1 MTKDIQRA
9 FDCGAAFCK
18 GLAFFREGR
27 LAQDASRWITVHPG
41 GKGTKANGEKRRGT
55 PALIDDESGRILG
68 GMGGKFTGLT
78 LGEMKRSFTGPKRTA
93 AQAKAQEE
101 AARAKAQ
108 AAPTAPVAPAAAA
121 GVGTVPG
128 AAAQRKKELRAFAEK
143 PENAEAI
150 KALTGKYSAAELIKI
165 GEKHGID
172 LSREGG
178 ATLTAAALVQHLG
191 AEQATALVT
200 KANARAA
207 AASKAASTRKET
219 AEKKARQEA
228 EKKEASALDRAR
240 EAAKT
245 ASIPKDH
252 ARLQTPAKVVRETTR
267 AVLIE
272 SDGQE
277 MWLPK
282 SQATVTGGYAIAV
295 SDWAHREK
303 GLRTSEVS
311 AEYQEKEVA
320 RKRRQE
326 EERAAALARIE
337 AERPA
342 AEAAEAARR
351 EELRRRAVA
360 EKAARRARLEAARA
374 EIQRVGEKEYEAAHP
389 NWHWDIFHPEDVA
402 AKRASEAAIA
412 KARASSGI
420 PEDRFDSLIKSGRE
434 WSSPDGTKKRTYFE
448 ADDVARAMGIK
459 FVQDPV
465 TKKMKACDGEGY
477 PVSNNKTF
485 SLLNGLSKVF
495 LDHADG
501 RFKQASGYGAPRLF
515 SFSSDKPKWA

>member
-1 MTKDIQRA
+1 MKKDIQRA

-27 LAQDASRWITVHPG
+27 LAQDASRWITVYPG

-55 PALIDDESGRILG
+55 PALIDSESGRILG

-108 AAPTAPVAPAAAA
+108 AAPTAPVAPAVAA

-191 AEQATALVT
+191 AGQATALVT

-207 AASKAASTRKET
+207 AASKAASTRKEN
-219 AEKKARQEA
+219 A
-228 EKKEASALDRAR
+228 EKKENAAIERAR
-240 EAAKT
+240 EASKA

-252 ARLQTPAKVVRETTR
+252 ARLQTPAKVVKETDR
-267 AVLIE
+267 AVQIDA
-272 SDGQE
+272 DGQNV
-277 MWLPK
+277 WLPK
-282 SQATVTGGYAIAV
+282 SQATVIDGYAVAV
-295 SDWAHREK
+295 SDWARQNK
-303 GLRTSEVS
+303 GLQT
-311 AEYQEKEVA
+311 AELSSSHQANLEAMKS
-320 RKRRQE
+320 RQ
-326 EERAAALARIE
+326 E
-337 AERPA
+337 AER
-342 AEAAEAARR
+342 AERRERIEAARR
-351 EELRRRAVA
+351 E
-360 EKAARRARLEAARA
+360 AREARA
-374 EIQRVGEKEYEAAHP
+374 AA
-389 NWHWDIFHPEDVA
+389 E
-402 AKRASEAAIA
+402 AKRPRQPERTLYPWDTREAIA

-420 PEDRFDSLIKSGRE
+420 PEDRFDSLMESGRE
-434 WSSPDGTKKRTYFE
+434 WSSPDETRKRTYFGAE
-448 ADDVARAMGIK
+448 DVARAMGIQ

-465 TKKMKACDGEGY
+465 TKKLKACDSDGD
-477 PVSNNKTF
+477 PVSRNKTLGLLA
-485 SLLNGLSKVF
+485 SLDKVF

-501 RFKQASGYGAPRLF
+501 KFKQASFGYGPPHAF
-515 SFSSDKPKWA
+515 SFSDKPEWA